1 MWHGALAVF
10 RFEVRRTLTPSRCAV
25 WLMLMLFPV
34 FIVSVMKYY
43 EDTIKRNMKEAEERR
58 ESYQIHEGQGGRP
71 GRVVRLEFSGNGQW
85 EVRQVPTDS
94 ASPVADPAAASEPP
108 DEAEPRSLTYAWGAV
123 FFGLIPEVITLFG
136 LLLWVPPLVHA
147 ELEGRTWIYLA
158 VRPRGRVSVLLGKY
172 LTAIAWTTLAGW
184 TSATVCVLIARPE
197 NGLRLWC
204 TIVALVAI
212 ASVSYGALYALF
224 GVWLHRRAMV
234 LAVAYTLIF
243 ELLVSLIPAVINKC
257 TVQYR
262 LRGLFVTWMDWRNL
276 FPDDAKE
283 VFLGDE
289 PAWLH
294 LTILAVGVL
303 VVMTVALQLIQRKE
317 YATASDN

>member
-34 FIVSVMKYY
+34 LIVSVMKYY
-43 EDTIKRNMKEAEERR
+43 EDTIKHNMEAARDRR
-58 ESYQIHEGQGGRP
+58 GHMQIHEVPMGRSGGLEVRFNPSQP
-71 GRVVRLEFSGNGQW
+71 GEW
-85 EVRQVPTDS
+85 EVRDVP
-94 ASPVADPAAASEPP
+94 PAAETLTAETPAA
-108 DEAEPRSLTYAWGAV
+108 DELHPLTYAWGAV

-172 LTAIAWTTLAGW
+172 MTAVAWTTLAGW

-204 TIVALVAI
+204 TTVALVAI
-212 ASVSYGALYALF
+212 ASMSYGALYGLF

-276 FPDDAKE
+276 VGEQTKE
-283 VFLGDE
+283 VFLGNE

-294 LTILAVGVL
+294 LTILAVGVV
-303 VVMTVALQLIQRKE
+303 VVMSVALQLIQRKE

>member
-34 FIVSVMKYY
+34 FIISVMKYY
-43 EDTIKRNMKEAEERR
+43 EETIRHNLRPRGERQVVVRLQEEN
-58 ESYQIHEGQGGRP
+58 SGRP
-71 GRVVRLEFSGNGQW
+71 GAVLRIDPSNPGSW
-85 EVRQVPTDS
+85 EVTTETP
-94 ASPVADPAAASEPP
+94 SEEEQPNP
-108 DEAEPRSLTYAWGAV
+108 LTYAWGAA

-172 LTAIAWTTLAGW
+172 LTAVAWTTLAGW
-184 TSATVCVLIARPE
+184 TSATVCVLIVRPE
-197 NGLRLWC
+197 NGLRLWY
-204 TIVALVAI
+204 TTVALVAI
-212 ASVSYGALYALF
+212 ASVSYGAVYSLF

-243 ELLVSLIPAVINKC
+243 ELLVSLIPAVINKF

-262 LRGLFVTWMDWRNL
+262 LRGLFVTWMDWRSL
-276 FPDDAKE
+276 MPEEAKE
-283 VFLGDE
+283 LFLGNE

-294 LTILAVGVL
+294 VTILLVGVV
-303 VVMTVALQLIQRKE
+303 VVMSVALQLIQRKE
-317 YATASDN
+317 YVTASDN

>member
-1 MWHGALAVF
+1 
-10 RFEVRRTLTPSRCAV
+10 
-25 WLMLMLFPV
+25 MLMLFPV

-43 EDTIKRNMKEAEERR
+43 EDTIKHNMEAARERR
-58 ESYQIHEGQGGRP
+58 GPMQIHEVPMGRSGG
-71 GRVVRLEFSGNGQW
+71 L
-85 EVRQVPTDS
+85 EVRIN
-94 ASPVADPAAASEPP
+94 ASQPGEWEFRDLPPGAETPGAETPAADEPHP
-108 DEAEPRSLTYAWGAV
+108 LTYAWGAV

-172 LTAIAWTTLAGW
+172 MTAVAWTTLAGW

-204 TIVALVAI
+204 TTVALVAI
-212 ASVSYGALYALF
+212 SSISYGAIYGLF

-243 ELLVSLIPAVINKC
+243 ELLVSLIPAVINKF

-262 LRGLFVTWMDWRNL
+262 LRGLFVTWMDWRRL
-276 FPDDAKE
+276 MPDEAKE
-283 VFLGDE
+283 LFLGTE

-294 LTILAVGVL
+294 VTILAFGVV
-303 VVMTVALQLIQRKE
+303 VVMSVAVQLIQRKE

>member
-25 WLMLMLFPV
+25 WMMLMLFPV

-43 EDTIKRNMKEAEERR
+43 EDAIQRDMEPRD
-58 ESYQIHEGQGGRP
+58 ESQVYIQIHEGQGGRP
-71 GRVVRLEFSGNGQW
+71 GQAVRIDLSKPGQW
-85 EVRQVPTDS
+85 NVRDVPPAKEMQTVE
-94 ASPVADPAAASEPP
+94 SPTGETQ
-108 DEAEPRSLTYAWGAV
+108 AEPEPKPMTYAWGAV

-172 LTAIAWTTLAGW
+172 MTAVAWTTLAGW

-204 TIVALVAI
+204 TTVALVAI
-212 ASVSYGALYALF
+212 SSISYGAIYGLF

-243 ELLVSLIPAVINKC
+243 ELLVSLIPAVINKF

-262 LRGLFVTWMDWRNL
+262 LRGLFVTWMDWRRL
-276 FPDDAKE
+276 MPEEAKE
-283 VFLGDE
+283 LFLGNE

-294 LTILAVGVL
+294 LTILAFGVV
-303 VVMTVALQLIQRKE
+303 VVMSVAVQLIQRKE

>member
-43 EDTIKRNMKEAEERR
+43 EDTIKRNMEEAEQRR
-58 ESYQIHEGQGGRP
+58 ASFQIHESQGGRP
-71 GRVVRLEFSGNGQW
+71 GMEVRVDFSKPGNW
-85 EVRQVPTDS
+85 EVRDVP
-94 ASPVADPAAASEPP
+94 PAAETP
-108 DEAEPRSLTYAWGAV
+108 DADAPAEAEPHPLTYAWGAV

-243 ELLVSLIPAVINKC
+243 ELLVSLIPAVINKF

-262 LRGLFVTWMDWRNL
+262 LRGLFMTWMDWQRLMN
-276 FPDDAKE
+276 DEAKE
-283 VFLGDE
+283 LFLGNE

-303 VVMTVALQLIQRKE
+303 VVMSVALQLIQRKE

>member
-43 EDTIKRNMKEAEERR
+43 EDTIKHNWESNNDRRVEIRLHEAQSGPPGPVLSIDPSNPGAWEIR
-58 ESYQIHEGQGGRP
+58 E
-71 GRVVRLEFSGNGQW
+71 
-85 EVRQVPTDS
+85 
-94 ASPVADPAAASEPP
+94 EPP
-108 DEAEPRSLTYAWGAV
+108 KEEKPHPLLYAWGAV

-158 VRPRGRVSVLLGKY
+158 VRPRGRVGVLLGKY
-172 LTAIAWTTLAGW
+172 MTAIAWTTLAGW

-197 NGLRLWC
+197 NGLRLWS
-204 TIVALVAI
+204 TTVALVAI
-212 ASVSYGALYALF
+212 ASVSYGAVYSLF

-243 ELLVSLIPAVINKC
+243 ELLVSMIPAVINKF

-262 LRGLFVTWMDWRNL
+262 LRGLFVTWMDWRRVM
-276 FPDDAKE
+276 PADAKE
-283 VFLGDE
+283 LFLGNE

-294 LTILAVGVL
+294 VTTLLVGVV
-303 VVMTVALQLIQRKE
+303 VVMSVAVQIIQRKE
-317 YATASDN
+317 YVTASDN